1 MIKLFGKMF
10 GQVFRNQMETRVVIH
25 ASETCAECGSKLCE
39 ADGWGE
45 RPREPLG
52 GAQAGSPGVSP
63 HQPTEWLCPNPDC
76 PAQVRRGL
84 VHWCSP
90 VAMDIAGGDEKLVA
104 ALVRQGLVRD
114 VAELYRLRVKELA
127 ALPGMDKDSA
137 QKFFDAITASMKR
150 EAWRMLFGLAIPGI
164 GATEAQLFCQHFST
178 LDALFA
184 TGREPLMKREGVTEV
199 MARSLTHWHGD
210 PVNRKLLR
218 RLEKAGVNFKSEF
231 HQSREANSPAGKSGG
246 GPPQSKT

>member
-1 MIKLFGKMF
+1 MYKALGNIFGM
-10 GQVFRNQMETRVVIH
+10 VMTSHVELH
-25 ASETCAECGSKLCE
+25 ASETCPECGSQLAR

-45 RPREPLG
+45 RSRKLL
-52 GAQAGSPGVSP
+52 AASDCSP
-63 HQPTEWLCPNPDC
+63 HQLVDWRCPNPDC

-90 VAMDIAGGDEKLVA
+90 SAMDIAGGDEPLVA
-104 ALVRQGLVRD
+104 LLVQRGLVRD

-127 ALPGMDKDSA
+127 ALPGLDKASA

-150 EAWRMLFGLAIPGI
+150 EAWKVLYGLGIPAI
-164 GATEAQLFCQHFST
+164 GAAEAQQLCQHFAT

-184 TGREPLMKREGVTEV
+184 TGRERLMKLAGVSEA
-199 MARSLTHWHGD
+199 MARSLTHWQGD

-218 RLEKAGVNFKSEF
+218 RLEKVGVNFKS
-231 HQSREANSPAGKSGG
+231 RP
-246 GPPQSKT
+246 